1 MLRDIKGP
9 VYFSSDYSLLI
20 ILAVLV
26 ILAILVF
33 LTRYF
38 LKKRTVSRKSRLSI
52 PTRSAHEIA
61 YEALKSLLSKK
72 FPQQGKVKEYY
83 FELSN
88 IARHYI
94 ENRFR
99 LKAPEMT
106 TEEFLFSLKESDILS
121 GTYKNLLKKFLNLCD
136 IVKFA
141 KYAPN
146 EEAIEKS
153 FKITKKFVDETKG
166 VAKSK

>member
-1 MLRDIKGP
+1 M
-9 VYFSSDYSLLI
+9 
-20 ILAVLV
+20 
-26 ILAILVF
+26 
-33 LTRYF
+33 
-38 LKKRTVSRKSRLSI
+38 
-52 PTRSAHEIA
+52 
-61 YEALKSLLSKK
+61 KSLLSKK

-106 TEEFLFSLKESDILS
+106 TEEFLFSLRESAILS
-121 GTYKNLLKKFLNLCD
+121 GTHKNLLKKFLNLCD

-153 FKITKKFVDETKG
+153 FGAAKKFVDETKENEKNKIE
-166 VAKSK
+166 VLLK